1 MLENLRARHVL
12 ATFGTLNGAEA
23 PPALL
28 QTKLLSCSIENGRTG
43 LRIGFGLPEFSTAQV
58 SMPLHL
64 AVYAEAYLRKQL
76 LEIKTKRKIRTWCL
90 NPNYTIE
97 NTSKNASLTRELFG

>member
-28 QTKLLSCSIENGRTG
+28 QTKLPSCSIENGRTG
-43 LRIGFGLPEFSTAQV
+43 LRIGFGLPEFSTGQL

-64 AVYAEAYLRKQL
+64 AV
-76 LEIKTKRKIRTWCL
+76 
-90 NPNYTIE
+90 
-97 NTSKNASLTRELFG
+97 